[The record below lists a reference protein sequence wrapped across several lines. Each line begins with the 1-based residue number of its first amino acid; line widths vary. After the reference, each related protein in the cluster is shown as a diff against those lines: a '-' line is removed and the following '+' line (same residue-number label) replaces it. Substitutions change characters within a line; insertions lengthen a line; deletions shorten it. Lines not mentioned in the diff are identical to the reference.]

1 MKTPEPQ
8 GYLNDDGKVIY
19 FKLCELLEKYD
30 AIETIDSFGLSQ
42 AAHWLWLFH
51 DSAEAVGENG
61 GKQITANGYSQV
73 TAEIT
78 IMDKASA
85 RFEKLSAKY
94 GLSPKDR
101 ELMLKFKVKKEEKD
115 EIDELNG

>member
-1 MKTPEPQ
+1 MKVPAPQ
-8 GYLNDDGKVIY
+8 EYLNKESKQIY
-19 FKLCELLEKYD
+19 NEIAKFLEGYE
-30 AIETIDSFGLSQ
+30 AIDSPDSFGLSQ
-42 AAHWLWLFH
+42 AAFWLWLYH
-51 DSAEAVGENG
+51 DNANAVKENG
-61 GKQITANGYSQV
+61 GRQITANGYSQV

-101 ELMLKFKVKKEEKD
+101 ELMLKFKVKKEEGDALD
-115 EIDELNG
+115 EI

>member
-1 MKTPEPQ
+1 MKTPAPQ
-8 GYLNDDGKVIY
+8 GYLNKEAKVIY
-19 FKLCELLEKYD
+19 AKLAEFLDGFD
-30 AIETIDSFGLSQ
+30 AVESADSYGLSQ
-42 AAHWLWLFH
+42 AAFWLWLYH
-51 DSAEAVGENG
+51 DAADAVKENG
-61 GKQITANGYSQV
+61 GRQITANGYSQV

-115 EIDELNG
+115 KLDDI

>member
-1 MKTPEPQ
+1 MKVPEPQ
-8 GYLNDDGKVIY
+8 SYLNKEARIIYNELGKFLDG
-19 FKLCELLEKYD
+19 YD
-30 AIETIDSFGLSQ
+30 AIEVVDSYGLSQ
-42 AAHWLWLFH
+42 CAFWLWLYH
-51 DSAEAVGENG
+51 DAADAVKENG
-61 GKQITANGYSQV
+61 GRQVTANGYSQV

-101 ELMLKFKVKKEEKD
+101 ELMLKFKVKKEEAD
-115 EIDELNG
+115 ALDGI

>member
-8 GYLNDDGKVIY
+8 GYLNKEGVAIY
-19 FKLCELLEKYD
+19 NQMCKLLNDYN
-30 AIETIDSFGLSQ
+30 AIEEIDSFGLSM

-51 DSAEAVGENG
+51 DNANAVKKNG
-61 GKQITANGYSQV
+61 GRQITSNGYSQV

-94 GLSPKDR
+94 GLSVKDR
-101 ELMLKFKVKKEEKD
+101 ELMMKFKAKKD
-115 EIDELNG
+115 EGDAITDLK